1 MSNRKR
7 KKIVLL
13 IVEGG
18 SDEALLMERLKE
30 KFTKN
35 RIQFRPYNGDI
46 LFDKNNRNKLIKNV
60 IGNFVTDYQKRNKL
74 MKSDI
79 LTVLHLIDTDG
90 VFIENDA
97 VQICLEQT
105 KKTFYET
112 ERICVD
118 SEQQKKE
125 IERRNKIRAKNIY
138 TMRTCTT
145 IAGIPYQ
152 MYYFS
157 RHLEHVI
164 FDEMNPEQKD
174 KLENIDNFI
183 DELLIPV
190 EEFLK
195 DYIPIE
201 LPENISYDE
210 AYCKTWSFID
220 ENNHSLQRA
229 TNVPLLFDFL
239 QIIIEREEIL

>member
-35 RIQFRPYNGDI
+35 QIQFRPYNGDI

-97 VQICLEQT
+97 VQICPEQT

-145 IAGIPYQ
+145 IV
-152 MYYFS
+152 YFAIEKC
-157 RHLEHVI
+157 R
-164 FDEMNPEQKD
+164 EMQLKMQR
-174 KLENIDNFI
+174 FATH
-183 DELLIPV
+183 LIPFRQCV
-190 EEFLK
+190 GQSIALAMK
-195 DYIPIE
+195 RDDMGVM
-201 LPENISYDE
+201 N
-210 AYCKTWSFID
+210 
-220 ENNHSLQRA
+220 
-229 TNVPLLFDFL
+229 
-239 QIIIEREEIL
+239 

>member
-97 VQICLEQT
+97 VQICPEQT

-145 IAGIPYQ
+145 IV
-152 MYYFS
+152 YFAIEKC
-157 RHLEHVI
+157 R
-164 FDEMNPEQKD
+164 EMQLKMQR
-174 KLENIDNFI
+174 FATH
-183 DELLIPV
+183 LIPFRQCV
-190 EEFLK
+190 GQSIALAMK
-195 DYIPIE
+195 RDDMGVM
-201 LPENISYDE
+201 N
-210 AYCKTWSFID
+210 
-220 ENNHSLQRA
+220 
-229 TNVPLLFDFL
+229 
-239 QIIIEREEIL
+239 